1 MKKSYEIFEACC
13 GVPETEK
20 DLGLTTRLEG
30 VLGRPDDIEYCGLMM
45 RSCDSVKYLSDALQG
60 IGLTLDGT
68 PNYRKF
74 RADAKLFGSYGSVM
88 RDDGVL
94 LEMRV
99 VAFDAYNYE
108 SACTDSVYRDGSVVV
123 FKSDTRPAGW
133 FRTRPKLTTQNMEWG
148 KNCAYVGHVT
158 SDDVKWFCMSPKNS
172 NDNEPNTNP
181 FELKAVDLGDR
192 KVDELYAELREFLR
206 IRESL

>member
-1 MKKSYEIFEACC
+1 MEKSYGIFEAYC
-13 GVPETEK
+13 GAPKTEK
-20 DLGLTTRLEG
+20 DLRLTTRLEE
-30 VLGRPDDIEYCGLMM
+30 VLRHPDQTEYCGLV
-45 RSCDSVKYLSDALQG
+45 RSCDPVKHLSAALQR
-60 IGLTLDGT
+60 IGLTLDRT
-68 PNYRKF
+68 PNYGRF
-74 RADAKLFGSYGSVM
+74 RADAKLFGSYAGVM
-88 RDDGVL
+88 LEDGVL
-94 LEMRV
+94 LDMRV

-133 FRTRPKLTTQNMEWG
+133 FRTRPKLTTQTMEWG

-158 SDDVKWFCMSPKNS
+158 PDDVKWFCMSPKDS

-192 KVDELYAELREFLR
+192 KVDELYAELWEFLR

>member
-1 MKKSYEIFEACC
+1 MKESYGIFEAYC
-13 GVPETEK
+13 GTPKTEK
-20 DLGLTTRLEG
+20 NLGLTTRLEE
-30 VLGRPDDIEYCGLMM
+30 VLRHPDYIEYCGLI

-108 SACTDSVYRDGSVVV
+108 SACTGSVYRDGSVIV

-148 KNCAYVGHVT
+148 ENCAYVGHVT
-158 SDDVKWFCMSPKNS
+158 SDDVKWFCMSPKDS